1 MEKKYVMAFDSGT
14 TSNRAVI
21 FDHDGEIVSS
31 AQREF
36 RQIYPKPG
44 WVEHDPIE
52 ILETQLSVAREA
64 RQRSGIN
71 PDEIAGIGI
80 TNQRETTVVWDKTTG
95 EPVMNAIVWQDR
107 RTASI
112 CDRMKEKGL
121 EDYVRENTGLVI
133 DAYFSGT
140 KIKWILDNVSGVRQK
155 AERGDVLFGTIDS
168 WLIWN
173 LTGAKAHVTDYTN
186 AGRTLLFNIRNVD
199 WDDTLI
205 SELGIPRAMLPELHP
220 TSEVYGH
227 VDPNYLFG
235 NDGGSSHSDIP
246 VAAAVGD
253 QHGALFG
260 QACFEPGM
268 VKCTYGTGGSLLMNT
283 GSSPME
289 STSGLL
295 TTMAWGLNGKVE
307 YAIEGLLFIMGASVQ
322 WLRDELE
329 MVASSA
335 ETEELASQV
344 EDTNGVYVVPAFTG
358 LSAPYWDQ
366 YARGTV
372 VGLTRGAN
380 RKHFVR
386 ATLESMAYQIKDV
399 ITCMENDS
407 GCRNTE
413 LKVDGGAANNNFL
426 MQFQADLLGVPVL
439 RPKIVESTARG
450 SAFLAGLATGFWK
463 DQSELVDTFELDRR
477 FEPRIGE
484 AQRNEL
490 YAGWKRAVE
499 RAKDWELH

>member
-260 QACFEPGM
+260 RR
-268 VKCTYGTGGSLLMNT
+268 VSNRV
-283 GSSPME
+283 
-289 STSGLL
+289 
-295 TTMAWGLNGKVE
+295 W
-307 YAIEGLLFIMGASVQ
+307 
-322 WLRDELE
+322 
-329 MVASSA
+329 SSA
-335 ETEELASQV
+335 RTE
-344 EDTNGVYVVPAFTG
+344 P
-358 LSAPYWDQ
+358 
-366 YARGTV
+366 
-372 VGLTRGAN
+372 
-380 RKHFVR
+380 
-386 ATLESMAYQIKDV
+386 
-399 ITCMENDS
+399 
-407 GCRNTE
+407 
-413 LKVDGGAANNNFL
+413 
-426 MQFQADLLGVPVL
+426 
-439 RPKIVESTARG
+439 
-450 SAFLAGLATGFWK
+450 
-463 DQSELVDTFELDRR
+463 
-477 FEPRIGE
+477 E
-484 AQRNEL
+484 AL
-490 YAGWKRAVE
+490 CS
-499 RAKDWELH
+499 

>member
-1 MEKKYVMAFDSGT
+1 
-14 TSNRAVI
+14 
-21 FDHDGEIVSS
+21 
-31 AQREF
+31 
-36 RQIYPKPG
+36 
-44 WVEHDPIE
+44 
-52 ILETQLSVAREA
+52 
-64 RQRSGIN
+64 
-71 PDEIAGIGI
+71 
-80 TNQRETTVVWDKTTG
+80 
-95 EPVMNAIVWQDR
+95 
-107 RTASI
+107 
-112 CDRMKEKGL
+112 
-121 EDYVRENTGLVI
+121 
-133 DAYFSGT
+133 
-140 KIKWILDNVSGVRQK
+140 
-155 AERGDVLFGTIDS
+155 
-168 WLIWN
+168 
-173 LTGAKAHVTDYTN
+173 
-186 AGRTLLFNIRNVD
+186 
-199 WDDTLI
+199 
-205 SELGIPRAMLPELHP
+205 
-220 TSEVYGH
+220 
-227 VDPNYLFG
+227 
-235 NDGGSSHSDIP
+235 
-246 VAAAVGD
+246 
-253 QHGALFG
+253 
-260 QACFEPGM
+260 
-268 VKCTYGTGGSLLMNT
+268 MNT